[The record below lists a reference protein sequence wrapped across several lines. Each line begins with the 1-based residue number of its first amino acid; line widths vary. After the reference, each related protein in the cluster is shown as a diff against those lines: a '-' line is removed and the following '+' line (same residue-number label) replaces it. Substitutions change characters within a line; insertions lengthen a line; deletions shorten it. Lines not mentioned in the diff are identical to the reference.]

1 MKKIGFATKSLIF
14 LLTDF
19 FAEGKDGGDGQFEV
33 LGAPGDADDRDAED
47 QAEDG
52 VENGDFPPAEEDPEE
67 VHHDGEATGFVG
79 FVDQFVAEGPE
90 CVAAELEELDA
101 EGDADDRDAHHEPHK
116 EIHDGDQD
124 AAEDEPEKVADCFHR
139 RKDSHFILPA
149 RRGCRSSAW

>member
-14 LLTDF
+14 LLTDL

-101 EGDADDRDAHHEPHK
+101 ERDADNRDAHHQTHEK
-116 EIHDGDQD
+116 IHDGDQQ
-124 AAEDEPEKVADCFHR
+124 AAQDEPENVAERFHI
-139 RKDSHFILPA
+139 RKDSKII
-149 RRGCRSSAW
+149 